1 MMFFGYD
8 YPGVA
13 LEYSQSAYMQ
23 HVLTKAYEVS
33 SLREVTWT
41 VDERSAIEVPV
52 AEETCSCE
60 VKREKVLEVYFDFN
74 SAKLKDSERDKLLSL
89 EPGRYFLV
97 GHACWIG
104 SEKYNDKLSLKRAY
118 SVAELLRSMNFEVVG
133 LDYRGERECNLHKDI
148 PVRKAKS
155 LLGECRK
162 VEVYRDVP

>member
-23 HVLTKAYEVS
+23 HVITKTYKVS

-41 VDERSAIEVPV
+41 VDERSVIEVPV
-52 AEETCSCE
+52 AEETSSCE
-60 VKREKVLEVYFDFN
+60 LKREKVLEVYFDFN
-74 SAKLKDSERDKLLSL
+74 SAKLKDSEREKLSSL

-104 SEKYNDKLSLKRAY
+104 SERYNDKLSLRRAY
-118 SVAELLRSMNFEVVG
+118 SVAEYLRSMNFEVVG
-133 LDYRGERECNLHKDI
+133 LDYRGERECNLHKDL
-148 PVRKAKS
+148 PPLKAKP
-155 LLGECRK
+155 LLEECRK

>member
-23 HVLTKAYEVS
+23 HVLVSAYEVS
-33 SLREVTWT
+33 SLRKITWT
-41 VDERSAIEVPV
+41 VDERSVIEVPV
-52 AEETCSCE
+52 AGETSP
-60 VKREKVLEVYFDFN
+60 KREKVLEVYFDFN
-74 SAKLKDSERDKLLSL
+74 SAKLKGKEKEKLLSL

-104 SEKYNDKLSLKRAY
+104 SERYNDKLSLRRAY

-133 LDYRGERECNLHKDI
+133 LDYRGERECDLYKGM
-148 PVRKAKS
+148 PVRKAKP
-155 LLGECRK
+155 LLWECRK

>member
-13 LEYSQSAYMQ
+13 LEYSQSVYMQ
-23 HVLTKAYEVS
+23 HVITRAYEVS

-41 VDERSAIEVPV
+41 VEERSVIEVPV
-52 AEETCSCE
+52 AEETSCG
-60 VKREKVLEVYFDFN
+60 VKREKVMEVYFDFD
-74 SAKLKDSERDKLLSL
+74 SAKLKDSEKRKLLSL

-104 SEKYNDKLSLKRAY
+104 SETYNDRLSLRRAY
-118 SVAELLRSMNFEVVG
+118 SVAEFLKSMNFEVVG
-133 LDYRGERECNLHKDI
+133 LDYRGERECDLHKDL
-148 PVRKAKS
+148 PPLKAKP
-155 LLGECRK
+155 LLRECRK